1 VRLEPLLDYLP
12 ADPAFTRLLEA
23 LETEGDERP
32 AEAQVVVADVARA
45 LVLAGL
51 ALWSGRL
58 VVAVTATA
66 SDAEALAADVAAFL
80 DSDRVDCF
88 PAWETLPH
96 ERLSPR
102 SETVAKRL
110 ALIHRLAP
118 ARERG
123 GQGETGLAVLGVPA
137 KAMMQPLAPGLDR
150 IQPVR
155 VAQGDRL
162 DLEELLERLVAAGYQ
177 RTDMVERR
185 GEVAVRGGLVDF
197 FPPGDDHPVRVEFWG
212 DEVEGIRSF
221 AVASQRSLVE
231 LPSVEA
237 FPCREVRLGAP
248 ERSRARQLA
257 HEAPAAGDLLGRV
270 AEGLDVEG
278 VESLLPLLYDEL
290 PSLPDYL
297 PAGAIVVLVDPKRT
311 VDRAEEVRKQ
321 AEEAMQASWVSAAEG
336 GRAPVSGA
344 AYQPLEGVLER
355 SGRAMVRLG
364 ALDAGDP
371 AALRIDAHP
380 IEPYRAN
387 VARIAADVRQL
398 AGEGYT
404 VVLTTEGSGPAQRL
418 VDVLREERLEVPL
431 VAELPATTARGVRG
445 TRQRGPDVL
454 ADDSQSQAVAPRM
467 GQLLVGTAPLL
478 SGFRLPALRLALL
491 AEGDLYGTRRQTR
504 EQARMPSSRRRAAY
518 SGAQVALEEL
528 QPGDI
533 VVHAVHGIGRYVGM
547 EHRTVGGAERDYLL
561 LSYDQGDRLY
571 LPTDQV
577 EMISRYVGGEAPKLS
592 RLGTK
597 EWDRQKAR
605 VRRKVREIAAEL
617 IRLYAA
623 RMASPGHAFGPD
635 TPWQRELE
643 DAFPYT
649 ETPDQLTAVE
659 EIKADMEAPVP
670 MDRLLCGDVGYG
682 KTEVAVRAAF
692 KAVMD
697 GKQVAVLVP
706 TTLLAQQH
714 YATFSER
721 FAPFPVKVA
730 VLSRFAS
737 RKEQDET
744 IAAMASGTVDV
755 VIGTHRLLSA
765 DAKWSDLG
773 LVVID
778 EEHRFGVAHKEHLKQ
793 LRTEVDVLTLTA
805 TPIPRSLEM
814 SLSGIRDLSMMET
827 PPEQRHP
834 VLTFVGPN
842 DSATVANAIRREMLR
857 EGQTFYVHNRVDT
870 IQRAALQVRK
880 LVPDAKVGVAHGQMS
895 EERLERVMLDFWDK
909 AYDVLVCTT
918 IIESGLDIPTA
929 NTLVVERAD
938 TLGLAQLYQLRGRV
952 GRSRERAYA
961 YMLYPGEQ
969 SLTETSHQRL
979 ATIATHTDL
988 SSGLAIALKDLEIRG
1003 AGNLLG
1009 TDQSGHVA
1017 LVGYDLYMQML
1028 AEEVAQLRG
1037 RPIERPKELK
1047 LEVPVDAHLPASYVP
1062 RERLRLEA
1070 YRRLG
1075 GARTVAEVE
1084 ALGAELA
1091 DRYGPPPPPPVRSLL
1106 ALTGVR
1112 AQAGAVGLEEVV
1124 CFGGRVRLAPVAKLP
1139 ESKQVRL
1146 DRLYPGA
1153 VWKQAEESLLVPLPS
1168 QSGRPPRL
1176 GQPPTHAEVDLPTWL
1191 SELLTSVLEAPAP
1204 PALPSSDRS
1213 DLRRAAS

>member
-1 VRLEPLLDYLP
+1 MRARKEGKHTLRLEPLLERLP
-12 ADPAFTRLLEA
+12 ADPAFTNLLQAIEA
-23 LETEGDERP
+23 P
-32 AEAQVVVADVARA
+32 AGGRAGGGQAPAKRGNGVHVVVADVARA
-45 LVLAGL
+45 FLLAGL
-51 ALWSGRL
+51 ARWSGRL
-58 VVAVTATA
+58 VVAVTATTA
-66 SDAEALAADVAAFL
+66 DAEALVHDVGAFL
-80 DSDRVDCF
+80 GRDLVDCF

-110 ALIHRLAP
+110 SLLHRLQP
-118 ARERG
+118 ERDG
-123 GQGETGLAVLGVPA
+123 KGTERTGLAVLAVPA
-137 KAMMQPLAPGLDR
+137 KAMMQPLAPGLDL
-150 IQPVR
+150 IEPVR
-155 VAQGDRL
+155 VAKGDQL
-162 DLEELLERLVAAGYQ
+162 DLEELLARLVDAGYQ

-185 GEVAVRGGLVDF
+185 GEVAVRGGLVDL
-197 FPPGDDHPVRVEFWG
+197 FPPGEDHPVRVEFWG

-221 AVASQRSLVE
+221 AVASQRSLTE

-237 FPCREVRLGAP
+237 YPCREVRLSAT
-248 ERSRARQLA
+248 ERNRARQLA
-257 HEAPAAGDLLGRV
+257 GEVPVAGDLLARV

-290 PSLPDYL
+290 PTLPDYL
-297 PAGAIVVLVDPKRT
+297 PAGSVLVVVDPKRT

-321 AEEAMQASWVSAAEG
+321 AEEAMQASWGTAAEG
-336 GRAPVSGA
+336 GTAPLEGA
-344 AYQPLEGVLER
+344 AYRPLDQVLER
-355 SGRAMVRLG
+355 SGRARVRLG
-364 ALDAGDP
+364 ALDAGRPD
-371 AALRIDAHP
+371 AVRIEARP

-387 VARIAADVRQL
+387 VTRIAADAREL

-404 VVLTTEGSGPAQRL
+404 VLLTTEGSGPAERL
-418 VDVLREERLEVPL
+418 VDVLGDEGLTVPL
-431 VAELPATTARGVRG
+431 TAELPA
-445 TRQRGPDVL
+445 
-454 ADDSQSQAVAPRM
+454 SQAPD
-467 GQLLVGTAPLL
+467 GELLAGTAPLL
-478 SGFRLPALRLALL
+478 NGFRLPALRLALL

-504 EQARMPSSRRRAAY
+504 EQARMPASRRRA
-518 SGAQVALEEL
+518 SHDGGAQFHDVAEL

-561 LSYDQGDRLY
+561 LAYDQGDRLY

-577 EMISRYVGGEAPKLS
+577 EMISRYVGGESPKLS

-623 RMASPGHAFGPD
+623 RMASPGHAFAPD
-635 TPWQRELE
+635 SPWQRELE
-643 DAFPYT
+643 DAFPYA
-649 ETPDQLTAVE
+649 ETPDQLTAIE
-659 EIKADMEAPVP
+659 EIKADMETPVP

-692 KAVMD
+692 KAIID

-714 YATFSER
+714 MATFSER

-730 VLSRFAS
+730 VLSRFAT
-737 RKEQDET
+737 RKEQEET
-744 IAAMASGTVDV
+744 LTAMANGTVDL

-773 LVVID
+773 LAVID

-805 TPIPRSLEM
+805 TPIPRSMEM
-814 SLSGIRDLSMMET
+814 SLSGIRDLSVMET

-834 VLTFVGPN
+834 VLTFVGPY
-842 DSATVANAIRREMLR
+842 DATTVANAIRREMLR
-857 EGQTFYVHNRVDT
+857 EGQTFYVHNRVES
-870 IQRAALQVRK
+870 IQRAVVQLRQ
-880 LVPDAKVGVAHGQMS
+880 LVPEARIGVAHGQMS
-895 EERLERVMLDFWDK
+895 EDQLERVMLDFWDK

-918 IIESGLDIPTA
+918 IIESGLDIPNA
-929 NTLVVERAD
+929 NTLLVERSD

-961 YMLYPGEQ
+961 YLFYPSEH

-979 ATIATHTDL
+979 TTIATHTDL
-988 SSGLAIALKDLEIRG
+988 GSGMAIALKDLEIRG

-1017 LVGYDLYMQML
+1017 LVGYDLYMRML
-1028 AEEVAQLRG
+1028 AEEVGELRG
-1037 RPIERPKELK
+1037 RPIEPPKELK
-1047 LEVPVDAHLPASYVP
+1047 LEVPVDAHLPSDYVP

-1075 GARTVAEVE
+1075 GTRTIEEVE
-1084 ALGAELA
+1084 ALGLELA
-1091 DRYGPPPPPPVRSLL
+1091 DRYGPPPLPVRNLL
-1106 ALTGVR
+1106 ALAGVR
-1112 AQAGAVGLEEVV
+1112 AQASAVGLSEVV
-1124 CFGGRVRLAPVAKLP
+1124 CFAGRVRLAPVSKLP

-1153 VWKQAEESLLVPLPS
+1153 IWKQAEDSLLVPLPTE
-1168 QSGRPPRL
+1168 RRARL
-1176 GQPPTHAEVDLPTWL
+1176 TPGPSPAQPEVDLPAWL
-1191 SELLTSVLEAPAP
+1191 SELLTSILDAPPA
-1204 PALPSSDRS
+1204 PALPSSDRPEA
-1213 DLRRAAS
+1213 RRAS

>member
-1 VRLEPLLDYLP
+1 VRLEPLLDHLP

-23 LETEGDERP
+23 LEPPRDERP

-51 ALWSGRL
+51 ARWSGRL

-66 SDAEALAADVAAFL
+66 SDAEALATDVAAFIGR
-80 DSDRVDCF
+80 DRVDCF

-110 ALIHRLAP
+110 SLIYRLAP
-118 ARERG
+118 TRDRD
-123 GQGETGLAVLGVPA
+123 GQGETGPAVLAVPA

-150 IQPVR
+150 IEPVR
-155 VAQGDRL
+155 VATGDRL

-185 GEVAVRGGLVDF
+185 GEVAVRGGLVDC
-197 FPPGDDHPVRVEFWG
+197 FPPGEDHPVRVEFWG

-221 AVASQRSLVE
+221 AVASQRSLTE

-257 HEAPAAGDLLGRV
+257 HEVLAADDLLARV

-278 VESLLPLLYDEL
+278 VESLLPLLYDQL

-297 PAGAIVVLVDPKRT
+297 PTGAVVVLVDPKRT

-321 AEEAMQASWVSAAEG
+321 AEEAMQASWATAASG
-336 GRAPVSGA
+336 GRAPVEGA
-344 AYQPLEGVLER
+344 AYQPLEQVLGA
-355 SGRAMVRLG
+355 SGRDLVRLG
-364 ALDAGDP
+364 ALDAGGP

-387 VARIAADVRQL
+387 VTRIAADARAL
-398 AGEGYT
+398 SAEGYT
-404 VVLTTEGSGPAQRL
+404 VVLATEGSGPAERL

-431 VAELPATTARGVRG
+431 VAELPATPAP
-445 TRQRGPDVL
+445 GP
-454 ADDSQSQAVAPRM
+454 
-467 GQLLVGTAPLL
+467 LVGTASLL
-478 SGFRLPALRLALL
+478 TGFRLPALRFALL

-504 EQARMPSSRRRAAY
+504 EQARMPSSRRRATYA
-518 SGAQVALEEL
+518 GAQVALEEL

-561 LSYDQGDRLY
+561 LFYDQGDRLY

-592 RLGTK
+592 RLGTR

-649 ETPDQLTAVE
+649 ETPDQLTAIE
-659 EIKADMEAPVP
+659 EVKADMEAPVP

-714 YATFSER
+714 HATFSER
-721 FAPFPVKVA
+721 FAPFPVNVA

-744 IAAMASGTVDV
+744 VAAMANGTVDV

-765 DAKWSDLG
+765 DARWSDLG
-773 LVVID
+773 LVVVD
-778 EEHRFGVAHKEHLKQ
+778 EEHRFGVTHKEHLKQ

-814 SLSGIRDLSMMET
+814 SLSGIRDLSVMET

-834 VLTFVGPN
+834 VLTFVGPH
-842 DSATVANAIRREMLR
+842 DAATVANAVRREMLR

-870 IQRAALQVRK
+870 IQRAALQVRQ
-880 LVPDAKVGVAHGQMS
+880 LVPEARVGVAHGQMS

-961 YMLYPGEQ
+961 YMLYPAEQ

-988 SSGLAIALKDLEIRG
+988 SSGMAIALKDLEIRG

-1017 LVGYDLYMQML
+1017 LVGYDLYMRML
-1028 AEEVAQLRG
+1028 AEEVADLRG
-1037 RPIERPKELK
+1037 RPIERPRELK
-1047 LEVPVDAHLPASYVP
+1047 LEVPVDAHLPTAYVP

-1075 GARTVAEVE
+1075 GARTVQEVE

-1091 DRYGPPPPPPVRSLL
+1091 DRYGPPPPPVRSLL
-1106 ALTGVR
+1106 ALAGVR

-1124 CFGGRVRLAPVAKLP
+1124 CFGGRVRLAPVGKLP
-1139 ESKQVRL
+1139 ESRQVRL

-1168 QSGRPPRL
+1168 PGGRPPRL
-1176 GQPPTHAEVDLPTWL
+1176 GQPRADAGVDLPTWL
-1191 SELLTSVLEAPAP
+1191 SELLTTMLDAPAP
-1204 PALPSSDRS
+1204 PALPSPDRS
-1213 DLRRAAS
+1213 ELRRAAS

>member
-1 VRLEPLLDYLP
+1 VRLEPLLDLLP
-12 ADPAFTRLLEA
+12 ADPAFARLLET
-23 LETEGDERP
+23 LEQERDARP
-32 AEAQVVVADVARA
+32 AGPQVVVADVARA

-51 ALWSGRL
+51 ARWSGRL

-66 SDAEALAADVAAFL
+66 SDAEALATDVAAFL
-80 DSDRVDCF
+80 DSDRVDFF

-110 ALIHRLAP
+110 GLIHSLAP
-118 ARERG
+118 ARHGG
-123 GQGETGLAVLGVPA
+123 GQGDAGLAVIGVPA
-137 KAMMQPLAPGLDR
+137 KAMMQPLAPGLDE
-150 IQPVR
+150 IEPVR
-155 VAQGDRL
+155 VARGDQL
-162 DLEELLERLVAAGYQ
+162 ELEELLERLVAAGYQ

-197 FPPGDDHPVRVEFWG
+197 FPPGEDHPVRVEFWG

-221 AVASQRSLVE
+221 AVASQRSLTE
-231 LPSVEA
+231 LPAVEA
-237 FPCREVRLGAP
+237 FPCREVRLGAR
-248 ERSRARQLA
+248 ERNRARQLA
-257 HEAPAAGDLLGRV
+257 HEVPTAGDLLARV

-297 PAGAIVVLVDPKRT
+297 PASAILVLVDPKRT
-311 VDRAEEVRKQ
+311 VDRAEEIRAQ
-321 AEEAMQASWVSAAEG
+321 AEEAMQASWTSAAEG
-336 GRAPVSGA
+336 GTAPVEGA
-344 AYQPLEGVLER
+344 AYQPLERVLER
-355 SGRAMVRLG
+355 SGRALLRLG
-364 ALDAGDP
+364 ALDAGAP

-387 VARIAADVRQL
+387 VTKIAADAREL
-398 AGEGYT
+398 GAEGYT
-404 VVLTTEGSGPAQRL
+404 VLLTTEGSGPAQRL
-418 VDVLREERLEVPL
+418 VDVLRDEGLEVQL
-431 VAELPATTARGVRG
+431 VAALPAE
-445 TRQRGPDVL
+445 
-454 ADDSQSQAVAPRM
+454 PRAGLPPAGEHA
-467 GQLLVGTAPLL
+467 GQGRLLVGTAPLL
-478 SGFRLPALRLALL
+478 NGFRLPAPRLALL

-504 EQARMPSSRRRAAY
+504 DQARMASTRRRTAHA
-518 SGAQVALEEL
+518 GGQIALEEL

-547 EHRTVGGAERDYLL
+547 EHRTVAGAERDYLL

-592 RLGTK
+592 RLGTR

-635 TPWQRELE
+635 TPWQGELE

-649 ETPDQLTAVE
+649 ETPDQLTAIE
-659 EIKADMEAPVP
+659 EVKADMEAPVP

-697 GKQVAVLVP
+697 GKQVGVLVP

-714 YATFSER
+714 LATFSER

-737 RKEQDET
+737 RREQDEI
-744 IAAMASGTVDV
+744 IAAMANGTVDV

-765 DAKWSDLG
+765 DARWSDLG
-773 LVVID
+773 LVVVD
-778 EEHRFGVAHKEHLKQ
+778 EEQRFGVTHKEHLKQ

-814 SLSGIRDLSMMET
+814 SLSGIRDLSVMET

-834 VLTFVGPN
+834 VLTFVGPS
-842 DSATVANAIRREMLR
+842 DTATVANAIRREMLR

-870 IQRAALQVRK
+870 IQRAALQVRQ
-880 LVPDAKVGVAHGQMS
+880 LVPEARVGVAHGQMR
-895 EERLERVMLDFWDK
+895 EEQLERVMLDFWDK

-918 IIESGLDIPTA
+918 IIESGLDIPTV

-961 YMLYPGEQ
+961 YMLYPAEH
-969 SLTETSHQRL
+969 SLTEASHQRL

-988 SSGLAIALKDLEIRG
+988 GSGMAIALKDLEIRG

-1028 AEEVAQLRG
+1028 AEEVADLRG
-1037 RPIERPKELK
+1037 RPIERPRELK
-1047 LEVPVDAHLPASYVP
+1047 LEVPVDAHLPAAYVP

-1075 GARTVAEVE
+1075 GARKVEEVE

-1091 DRYGPPPPPPVRSLL
+1091 DRYGPPPPPVRSLL
-1106 ALTGVR
+1106 ALAGVR
-1112 AQAGAVGLEEVV
+1112 AQASAVGLEEVV
-1124 CFGGRVRLAPVAKLP
+1124 AFAGRVRLAPVAKLA

-1153 VWKQAEESLLVPLPS
+1153 IWKQAEESLLVPLPS
-1168 QSGRPPRL
+1168 QGGRAPRL
-1176 GQPPTHAEVDLPTWL
+1176 GQRPAEAGVDLPAWL
-1191 SELLTSVLEAPAP
+1191 SELLTTILDAPAP
-1204 PALPSSDRS
+1204 PALPSDRP

>member
-1 VRLEPLLDYLP
+1 LRLEPLLERLP
-12 ADPAFTRLLEA
+12 ADQAFTDLLQALEA
-23 LETEGDERP
+23 PARRGDGVH
-32 AEAQVVVADVARA
+32 VVVADVARA
-45 LVLAGL
+45 FLLAGL
-51 ALWSGRL
+51 ARWSGRL
-58 VVAVTATA
+58 VVAVTATT
-66 SDAEALAADVAAFL
+66 SDAEALVDDVGAFL
-80 DSDRVDCF
+80 GRDLVDCF

-110 ALIHRLAP
+110 SLLHRLQA
-118 ARERG
+118 ERDG
-123 GQGETGLAVLGVPA
+123 NGTERTGLAVLAMPA
-137 KAMMQPLAPGLDR
+137 KAMMQPLAPGLDL
-150 IQPVR
+150 IEPVR
-155 VAQGDRL
+155 VAKGDQL
-162 DLEELLERLVAAGYQ
+162 DLEELLARLVDAGYQ

-197 FPPGDDHPVRVEFWG
+197 FPPGEDHPVRVEFWG

-221 AVASQRSLVE
+221 AVASQRSLTE

-237 FPCREVRLGAP
+237 YPCREVRLSAT
-248 ERSRARQLA
+248 ERGRARQLA
-257 HEAPAAGDLLGRV
+257 GEVPVAGDLLARV

-290 PSLPDYL
+290 PALPDYL
-297 PAGAIVVLVDPKRT
+297 PAGSVLVLIDPKRT
-311 VDRAEEVRKQ
+311 TDRAEEIRKQ
-321 AEEAMQASWVSAAEG
+321 AEEAMQASWGTAAEG
-336 GRAPVSGA
+336 GAAPVEGA
-344 AYQPLEGVLER
+344 AYQPLDQVMER
-355 SGRAMVRLG
+355 SGRARVRLG
-364 ALDAGDP
+364 ALDAGRPD
-371 AALRIDAHP
+371 AIRIEAHP

-387 VARIAADVRQL
+387 VTRIAEDTREL
-398 AGEGYT
+398 AAGGYT
-404 VVLTTEGSGPAQRL
+404 VLLTTEGSGPAQRL
-418 VDVLREERLEVPL
+418 VDVLRDEGLPVPL
-431 VAELPATTARGVRG
+431 AAELPATRGG
-445 TRQRGPDVL
+445 DGELL
-454 ADDSQSQAVAPRM
+454 A
-467 GQLLVGTAPLL
+467 GTAPLL
-478 SGFRLPALRLALL
+478 NGFRLPALRLALV

-504 EQARMPSSRRRAAY
+504 EQARMPSSRRA
-518 SGAQVALEEL
+518 SHDGPQVSVAEL

-623 RMASPGHAFGPD
+623 RMASPGHAFASD
-635 TPWQRELE
+635 SPWQRELE

-649 ETPDQLTAVE
+649 ETPDQLTAIE

-692 KAVMD
+692 KSIMD

-714 YATFSER
+714 FATFSER
-721 FAPFPVKVA
+721 FAPFPVKVGM
-730 VLSRFAS
+730 LSRFAN
-737 RKEQDET
+737 RKEQEELLT
-744 IAAMASGTVDV
+744 AMANGTVDV

-765 DAKWSDLG
+765 DAKWADLG
-773 LVVID
+773 LAIID

-805 TPIPRSLEM
+805 TPIPRSMEM
-814 SLSGIRDLSMMET
+814 SLSGIRDLSVMET

-834 VLTFVGPN
+834 VLTFVGPY
-842 DSATVANAIRREMLR
+842 DATTVANAIRREMLR
-857 EGQTFYVHNRVDT
+857 EGQTFYVHNRVET
-870 IQRAALQVRK
+870 IQRAVIQLRQ
-880 LVPDAKVGVAHGQMS
+880 LVPEARIGVAHGQMS
-895 EERLERVMLDFWDK
+895 EDQLERVMLDFWDK

-929 NTLVVERAD
+929 NTLLVERAD

-961 YMLYPGEQ
+961 YLFYPSEHA
-969 SLTETSHQRL
+969 LTETSHQRL

-988 SSGLAIALKDLEIRG
+988 GSGMAIALKDLEIRG

-1017 LVGYDLYMQML
+1017 LVGYDLYMRML
-1028 AEEVAQLRG
+1028 AEEVGELRG
-1037 RPIERPKELK
+1037 RPIEPPRELK
-1047 LEVPVDAHLPASYVP
+1047 LEVPVDAHLPAAYVP

-1075 GARTVAEVE
+1075 GTRTVEEVQ

-1091 DRYGPPPPPPVRSLL
+1091 DRYGPPPQPVRNLL
-1106 ALTGVR
+1106 ALAGVR
-1112 AQAGAVGLEEVV
+1112 AQASAVGLSEVV
-1124 CFGGRVRLAPVAKLP
+1124 CFAGRVRLAPVSKLP

-1153 VWKQAEESLLVPLPS
+1153 IWKQAEDSLLVPLPTERRARLTPGPS
-1168 QSGRPPRL
+1168 QA
-1176 GQPPTHAEVDLPTWL
+1176 QPDVDLPAWL
-1191 SELLTSVLEAPAP
+1191 SELLTSILDAPPA
-1204 PALPSSDRS
+1204 PALPSSDRPEA
-1213 DLRRAAS
+1213 RRAS

>member
-1 VRLEPLLDYLP
+1 LRLEPLLERLP
-12 ADPAFTRLLEA
+12 ADQAFTGLLHE
-23 LETEGDERP
+23 LEGP
-32 AEAQVVVADVARA
+32 AGRRRDVQVIVADVARA
-45 LVLAGL
+45 FLLAGL
-51 ALWSGRL
+51 ARWSGRL
-58 VVAVTATA
+58 VVAVTATT
-66 SDAEALAADVAAFL
+66 SDAEALADDVGAFVGRGL
-80 DSDRVDCF
+80 VDCF

-110 ALIHRLAP
+110 SLLHQLQPDRNGNGT
-118 ARERG
+118 ER
-123 GQGETGLAVLGVPA
+123 TGLAVLAVPA
-137 KAMMQPLAPGLDR
+137 KAMMQPLAPGLDL
-150 IQPVR
+150 IASVR
-155 VAQGDRL
+155 VAKGDQL
-162 DLEELLERLVAAGYQ
+162 ELEDLLSRLVEAGYQ

-185 GEVAVRGGLVDF
+185 GEVAVRGGLVDL
-197 FPPGDDHPVRVEFWG
+197 FPPGEDHPVRVEFWG

-221 AVASQRSLVE
+221 AVASQRSLTE

-237 FPCREVRLGAP
+237 WPCREVRLGPA
-248 ERSRARQLA
+248 ERARARQLA
-257 HEAPAAGDLLGRV
+257 AEVPVAGDLLGRV

-278 VESLLPLLYDEL
+278 VESLLPLLYDQL
-290 PSLPDYL
+290 PTLPDYL
-297 PAGAIVVLVDPKRT
+297 PAGSVLVVVDPKRT
-311 VDRAEEVRKQ
+311 IDRAEEVRKQ
-321 AEEAMQASWVSAAEG
+321 AEEAMQASWGTAAEG
-336 GRAPVSGA
+336 GAAPVEGA
-344 AYQPLEGVLER
+344 AYQPLEQVLER
-355 SGRAMVRLG
+355 SERSRVQLG
-364 ALDAGDP
+364 ALDAGQER
-371 AALRIDAHP
+371 ALRFEAHP
-380 IEPYRAN
+380 IDPYRAD
-387 VARIAADVRQL
+387 VGRIAADAREL
-398 AGEGYT
+398 AADGYT
-404 VVLTTEGSGPAQRL
+404 VLLTTEGSGPAERL
-418 VDVLREERLEVPL
+418 VDVLGEEGLQVPL
-431 VAELPATTARGVRG
+431 VAELPAAG
-445 TRQRGPDVL
+445 D
-454 ADDSQSQAVAPRM
+454 
-467 GQLLVGTAPLL
+467 GQLLAGTAPLL
-478 SGFRLPALRLALL
+478 NGFRLPGLKLALL

-504 EQARMPSSRRRAAY
+504 EQARMPTSRRRAKD
-518 SGAQVALEEL
+518 GAGPQVSVAEL

-577 EMISRYVGGEAPKLS
+577 EMISRYIGGEAPKLS
-592 RLGTK
+592 RLGTR

-623 RMASPGHAFGPD
+623 RMASPGHAFAPD
-635 TPWQRELE
+635 SPWQRELE
-643 DAFPYT
+643 DAFPYA
-649 ETPDQLTAVE
+649 ETPDQLTAIE

-692 KAVMD
+692 KSVMD

-714 YATFSER
+714 FATFSER

-730 VLSRFAS
+730 MLSRFAS
-737 RKEQDET
+737 RKEQEEILT
-744 IAAMASGTVDV
+744 AMANGTVDV

-805 TPIPRSLEM
+805 TPIPRSMEM
-814 SLSGIRDLSMMET
+814 SLSGIRDLSVMET

-834 VLTFVGPN
+834 VLTFVGPY
-842 DSATVANAIRREMLR
+842 DAATVANAIRREMLR
-857 EGQTFYVHNRVDT
+857 EGQTFYVHNRVET
-870 IQRAALQVRK
+870 IQRALVQLRQ
-880 LVPDAKVGVAHGQMS
+880 LVPEARIGVAHGQMS
-895 EERLERVMLDFWDK
+895 EEQLERVMLDFWDK

-929 NTLVVERAD
+929 NTLLVERSD

-961 YMLYPGEQ
+961 YLFFPAEHA
-969 SLTETSHQRL
+969 LTEASHQRL
-979 ATIATHTDL
+979 TTIATHTDL
-988 SSGLAIALKDLEIRG
+988 GSGMAIALKDLEIRG

-1017 LVGYDLYMQML
+1017 LVGYDLYMRML
-1028 AEEVAQLRG
+1028 AEEVGELRG
-1037 RPIERPKELK
+1037 RPIEAPRELK
-1047 LEVPVDAHLPASYVP
+1047 LEVPVDAHLPVTYVP

-1075 GARTVAEVE
+1075 GARTVEEVE

-1091 DRYGPPPPPPVRSLL
+1091 DRYGPPPQPVRNLL
-1106 ALTGVR
+1106 ALAGVR
-1112 AQAGAVGLEEVV
+1112 AQAGAVGLSEVV
-1124 CFGGRVRLAPVAKLP
+1124 CFSGRVRLAPVSQLP
-1139 ESKQVRL
+1139 ESRQVRL

-1153 VWKQAEESLLVPLPS
+1153 IWKQQEDSLLVPLPS
-1168 QSGRPPRL
+1168 QGSRRPVGAPSRA
-1176 GQPPTHAEVDLPTWL
+1176 QDEVDLPAWL
-1191 SELLTSVLEAPAP
+1191 SELLTSILDAPPA
-1204 PALPSSDRS
+1204 PALPSSDRPEA
-1213 DLRRAAS
+1213 RRAS

>member
-1 VRLEPLLDYLP
+1 VRLQPLLDRLP
-12 ADPAFTRLLEA
+12 DDPAFARLLEQ
-23 LETEGDERP
+23 LERDRGAP
-32 AEAQVVVADVARA
+32 AGAQVVVADVART

-51 ALWSGRL
+51 ARWSGRL
-58 VVAVTATA
+58 VVAVTATT
-66 SDAEALAADVAAFL
+66 SDAEALATDVAAFL
-80 DSDRVDCF
+80 DPGRVDCF

-110 ALIHRLAP
+110 SLIHQLAP
-118 ARERG
+118 DRLG
-123 GQGETGLAVLGVPA
+123 NGQGGTGLAVLAVPA

-150 IQPVR
+150 IEPVG
-155 VAQGDRL
+155 VATGDQ
-162 DLEELLERLVAAGYQ
+162 LELEDLLERLVAAGYQ

-197 FPPGDDHPVRVEFWG
+197 FPPGEDHPVRVEFWG
-212 DEVEGIRSF
+212 DEVEGVRSF
-221 AVASQRSLVE
+221 AVASQRSLTE

-237 FPCREVRLGAP
+237 FPCREVVLGAA

-257 HEAPAAGDLLGRV
+257 HEVPAAGDLLARV

-278 VESLLPLLYDEL
+278 VESLLPLLYDRL
-290 PSLPDYL
+290 PALPDYL
-297 PAGAIVVLVDPKRT
+297 PAGAVIVVIDPKRT
-311 VDRAEEVRKQ
+311 LDRAEEVRKQ
-321 AEEAMQASWVSAAEG
+321 AEEAMQASWGSAAQG
-336 GRAPVSGA
+336 GTAPVEGA
-344 AYQPLEGVLER
+344 AYQPLEQVLEA
-355 SGRAMVRLG
+355 SGRALVRLG
-364 ALDAGDP
+364 ALDAGGS
-371 AALRIDAHP
+371 ALRIDAHP

-387 VARIAADVRQL
+387 ITRIAAD
-398 AGEGYT
+398 AGELRAEGYT
-404 VVLTTEGSGPAQRL
+404 VLLTTEGSGPAQRL
-418 VDVLREERLEVPL
+418 ADVLRDEGLQVPL
-431 VAELPATTARGVRG
+431 VAELPAAT
-445 TRQRGPDVL
+445 GP
-454 ADDSQSQAVAPRM
+454 S
-467 GQLLVGTAPLL
+467 LLVGTAPLL
-478 SGFRLPALRLALL
+478 TGFRLPALRLALL

-504 EQARMPSSRRRAAY
+504 EQARVPSSRRRAADA
-518 SGAQVALEEL
+518 GAQVALEEL

-592 RLGTK
+592 RLGSK

-623 RMASPGHAFGPD
+623 RMASPGHAFAPD
-635 TPWQRELE
+635 SPWQRELE

-649 ETPDQLTAVE
+649 ETPDQLTAIE
-659 EIKADMEAPVP
+659 EVKADMEAPVP

-714 YATFSER
+714 QATFSER

-744 IAAMASGTVDV
+744 IAAMANGTVDV

-773 LVVID
+773 LVVVD

-814 SLSGIRDLSMMET
+814 SLSGIRDLSVMET

-834 VLTFVGPN
+834 VLTFVGPQ
-842 DSATVANAIRREMLR
+842 DSGTVANAIRREMLR

-870 IQRAALQVRK
+870 IQRAAAQVRQ
-880 LVPDAKVGVAHGQMS
+880 LVPEARVGVAHGQMG
-895 EERLERVMLDFWDK
+895 EEQLERVMLDFWDK

-929 NTLVVERAD
+929 NTLVVDRAD

-961 YMLYPGEQ
+961 YMLYPAEQ

-979 ATIATHTDL
+979 STIATHTDL
-988 SSGLAIALKDLEIRG
+988 GSGMAIALKDLEIRG

-1017 LVGYDLYMQML
+1017 LVGYDLYMRML
-1028 AEEVAQLRG
+1028 AEEVAELRG

-1047 LEVPVDAHLPASYVP
+1047 LEVPVDAHLPAAYVP

-1075 GARTVAEVE
+1075 GARTVEEVQ
-1084 ALGAELA
+1084 ALAAELT
-1091 DRYGPPPPPPVRSLL
+1091 DRYGPPPPPVRSLL
-1106 ALTGVR
+1106 ALAVVR
-1112 AQAGAVGLEEVV
+1112 AQASAVGLTEVV
-1124 CFGGRVRLAPVAKLP
+1124 CFAGRVRLAPVAQLP

-1153 VWKQAEESLLVPLPS
+1153 IWKQAEQSLLVPLPS
-1168 QSGRPPRL
+1168 GDGRPPRP
-1176 GQPPTHAEVDLPTWL
+1176 GQPPVAAGVDLPAWL
-1191 SELLTSVLEAPAP
+1191 SELLTSMLDAPAA
-1204 PALPSSDRS
+1204 PALPAGDRH